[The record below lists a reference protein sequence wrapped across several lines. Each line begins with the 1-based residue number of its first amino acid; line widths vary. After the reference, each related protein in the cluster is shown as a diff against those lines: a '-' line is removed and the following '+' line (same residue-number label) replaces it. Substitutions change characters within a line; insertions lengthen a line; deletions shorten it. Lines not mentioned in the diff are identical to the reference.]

1 LRASKRQLIW
11 LFAVFFLM
19 VTTASAAWAEGESE
33 EVMETP
39 LDLDELVRPSVV
51 YAEITVETPAY
62 DDWATGRSKVGQF
75 SAGEVVEVVR
85 KKADHQRQGAKGS
98 GEHRKKISFPGQLG
112 TKLLGLNARA
122 DGKNSRSTSDIKG
135 NKS

>member
-1 LRASKRQLIW
+1 MRASKRQLIW

-51 YAEITVETPAY
+51 YAEITVETPP
-62 DDWATGRSKVGQF
+62 TM
-75 SAGEVVEVVR
+75 
-85 KKADHQRQGAKGS
+85 
-98 GEHRKKISFPGQLG
+98 IGQLG
-112 TKLLGLNARA
+112 AVRLA
-122 DGKNSRSTSDIKG
+122 NSALEK
-135 NKS
+135 